1 MRRHAHP
8 VCCVFV
14 FAAVSFPASSQ
25 SKIAAKLGGECR
37 IMVTGSAPIADNV
50 MEFLRIC
57 FSASVVEGYGQTE
70 GSAAST
76 LTMPGDDKSLGN
88 VGTPLA
94 CNLIKLVDVPE
105 MNYTANDVVNGAPC
119 PRGEVCFKG
128 SNVFAGYY
136 LDPEKTAEA
145 LDKDGWLHSG
155 DIGTEE
161 RDVAK

>member
-1 MRRHAHP
+1 MLRARI
-8 VCCVFV
+8 CRCL
-14 FAAVSFPASSQ
+14 AVPFPSQ

-94 CNLIKLVDVPE
+94 CNLIKLVDVPGQWRSSHE
-105 MNYTANDVVNGAPC
+105 CLYSCLCAGVSPLYSKVAVKC
-119 PRGEVCFKG
+119 P
-128 SNVFAGYY
+128 
-136 LDPEKTAEA
+136 
-145 LDKDGWLHSG
+145 
-155 DIGTEE
+155 
-161 RDVAK
+161 